1 MMDLERHSAGE
12 KQSQGINQVTD
23 QLITLLDRLE
33 FEQARNFARTGD
45 YSGSQTI
52 LHSLLRRKT
61 DPVILDLLARVY
73 AQQGLLAEARSMWEK
88 AAALDPKTPDY
99 AEGLAFLAKTQK
111 NASSIKRR
119 WGRILVLLGGIALIL
134 FALLSSRVDLLR
146 KPFEQIGLSNTNV
159 LISVTESPGATTN
172 ILSVPAAIATLT
184 NSLEQSNNNLLT
196 RINVNQQTLNDI
208 SSTINLLNQPPENA
222 SIPLKLEIDVPGT
235 TTTSTLI
242 GVQVR
247 FDERLFL
254 YGSTFTT
261 KGEEM
266 LSQIGY
272 QLEPWLGKIQIK
284 VVGFTDSVE
293 SDKQNLPLE
302 RGTATVEYLINHTR
316 LPVRIFTI
324 VSGEGQASP
333 FPAGSVGDPYRERT
347 VMLEISLIED

>member
-1 MMDLERHSAGE
+1 MMNIERHSAGE
-12 KQSQGINQVTD
+12 KQPEGINQVAD
-23 QLITLLDRLE
+23 RLITLLDRLE
-33 FEQARNFARTGD
+33 FEQARELARTGD
-45 YSGSQTI
+45 YSGAQTI
-52 LHSLLRRKT
+52 LHSLLRRQS
-61 DPVILDLLARVY
+61 DPLILDLLARVN

-99 AEGLAFLAKTQK
+99 AEGLAFLARTQK
-111 NASSIKRR
+111 NASSIKRS
-119 WGRILVLLGGIALIL
+119 WGRRLVLVGGIALIL
-134 FALLSSRVDLLR
+134 VALLSNRIGLLR
-146 KPFEQIGLSNTNV
+146 KPIEQIGLNNNNV
-159 LISVTESPGATTN
+159 LASVTESPGVTTN
-172 ILSVPAAIATLT
+172 ILSVHAAIATLT
-184 NSLEQSNNNLLT
+184 NSLEQSNNDLLT
-196 RINVNQQTLNDI
+196 KINANQQTLDEI
-208 SSTINLLNQPPENA
+208 SYKTNLLSQPTENTTV
-222 SIPLKLEIDVPGT
+222 PLKLVIDVPGT
-235 TTTSTLI
+235 TTTSSLS

-254 YGSTFTT
+254 YGSTFTSR
-261 KGEEM
+261 GEEM
-266 LSQIGY
+266 LAQIGH

-333 FPAGSVGDPYRERT
+333 FPAGSVGDLYRERT